1 MQSELSADE
10 FSSPE
15 DRKHSRHRHK
25 RRRSNDHRR
34 SRSDSPNDSDS
45 GETVDLPPRFDSHGK
60 RVPERGEDPIADT
73 VQDLIS
79 GLLGGGGSS
88 GSRGRK

>member
-1 MQSELSADE
+1 VQSELSAEE

-15 DRKHSRHRHK
+15 DRHHSGHRRK

-34 SRSDSPNDSDS
+34 SRSDGSDS
-45 GETVDLPPRFDSHGK
+45 SETVDLPARFDSHGK
-60 RVPERGEDPIADT
+60 RVPERGEDPIADS

-79 GLLGGGGSS
+79 GLLGGGSS
-88 GSRGRK
+88 KSRGRK